1 MVQSSFHV
9 PATTEIDL
17 DKVRAL
23 LQEHIQ
29 PEDQQEGFELILNA
43 LLEIQE
49 IYGWVSK
56 DSAEVVAEHLHVPFA
71 RVFELLT
78 FYGDFKLEP
87 PGRHRIQLCNG
98 TACFAMGSTYV
109 QQRIEQSLGIQAGE
123 KTPDNEIS
131 FDLVPTCLGMCDLGP
146 LGLFNARYYPNL
158 TPETVEHAIHDAVH
172 NRPAGEGH

>member
-1 MVQSSFHV
+1 MVQSSFHM

-17 DKVRAL
+17 NGVRAL
-23 LQEHIQ
+23 LREHIH
-29 PEDQQEGFELILNA
+29 PEDQQEAFELILNA

-49 IYGWVSK
+49 TYGWVSK
-56 DSAEVVAEHLHVPFA
+56 DAAEVVAEHLHVPFA

-87 PGRHRIQLCNG
+87 PGRHRIQLCYG

-109 QQRIEQSLGIQAGE
+109 QRRIEQTLGIQAGE

-146 LGLFNARYYPNL
+146 LGLFNARYYPKL
-158 TPETVEHAIHDAVH
+158 TPENVEQAIHDAVH